1 MSGPF
6 VLDSSMTLSWF
17 FEDESTRATER
28 VLDLLMAHGAVVP
41 SLWTLEVINVLSL
54 AERKGRTTAAKS
66 DLFRLR
72 LDALRIE
79 VDGESDR
86 RIADDVVSLCRSHNL
101 TSYDA
106 TYLEL
111 ARRRGLPLATL
122 DADVKKAAR
131 KLHILLIT

>member
-17 FEDESTRATER
+17 FEDESTRATEK
-28 VLDLLMAHGAVVP
+28 VLDLLLAHGAVVP
-41 SLWTLEVINVLSL
+41 ALWTLEVINVLSL

-79 VDGESDR
+79 VDRESDR
-86 RIADDVVSLCRSHNL
+86 RVTDEVMTLCRSHTL

-111 ARRRGLPLATL
+111 ASRRGLPLATL
-122 DADVKKAAR
+122 DVDVKKAAK
-131 KLHILLIT
+131 KLHISLIP

>member
-79 VDGESDR
+79 VDRESDR

-131 KLHILLIT
+131 KLHISLIP

>member
-79 VDGESDR
+79 VDRESDR

-131 KLHILLIT
+131 KLHILLIP